1 MRRRTLLAAAVL
13 TPAAPL
19 AADMGHLLRSAQA
32 APRPPSGASGGR
44 LAYGSPEQAGFLPR
58 HVARI
63 RPIVERGLQPS
74 PDQPLYP
81 GAVVLAA
88 RNAVIV
94 EHAAVG
100 DALRYAGSDGAE
112 LPPDQRIPVRPD
124 TIFDVASLSKLFTA
138 VVAMRQVELGRLD
151 LDAPVAHYIP
161 DFAAGGKHD
170 VTVRQLMTH
179 TAGLPAGLGLDP
191 YPTVEERLAAV
202 FAVPLRYE
210 PGTQYL
216 YSDLSFIVVGVI
228 VERLTGQRLD
238 EVVRTTVIE
247 PLGLCDTMYNPPAE
261 LRPRIAPT
269 EWQEGGRGLIWGEVH
284 DRTSW
289 LLGGT
294 AGHAGVFSTAVDLAI
309 VAQTI
314 LNGGRYGAT
323 RILRPRTVAEM
334 LTNGNSHLGPGAERG
349 LGFQLAQ
356 YSYMGAMRTPDTFG
370 HTGFTGTSLVVD
382 PATRSFVILLSNRV
396 HPTRA
401 WSDLAEVRRTVANE
415 LARAVAVRP
424 VDGREAWFSGM
435 NDDREAWLTLPVPTA
450 AKPRRL
456 SFAYWWDTEAD
467 HDVAHVETS
476 TDGVTWTLLPLRLLG
491 PGGVQDSDG
500 TVSGYQGRRWYTA
513 RAVLPADA
521 RWLRWRYS
529 TDTAYTGRGVYVDRV
544 RITSG
549 SGVLFDDRR
558 PADDV
563 RWRADG
569 FVRSAD

>member
-1 MRRRTLLAAAVL
+1 MRRRTILAAAAL
-13 TPAAPL
+13 APAASLTDTTSRPAL
-19 AADMGHLLRSAQA
+19 AARRQSTGIGD
-32 APRPPSGASGGR
+32 GR
-44 LAYGSPEQAGFLPR
+44 LVYGIAEQAGLLPR
-58 HVARI
+58 YIARI
-63 RPIVERGLQPS
+63 RPAVESGLQPS
-74 PDQPLYP
+74 PERPLYP

-88 RNAVIV
+88 RDGVIA

-100 DALRYAGSDGAE
+100 DALRYASSAGEE
-112 LPPDQRIPVRPD
+112 LPPEQRILMRPD

-138 VVAMRQVELGRLD
+138 VVAMQQVELGRLD

-161 DFAAGGKHD
+161 DFAAGGKQD

-191 YPTVEERLAAV
+191 YPTIEERLAAV
-202 FAVPLRYE
+202 FAVGLRYE

-216 YSDLSFIVVGVI
+216 YSDLSFIVVGAI

-238 EVVRTTVIE
+238 EVVRAGVIE
-247 PLGLCDTMYNPPAE
+247 PLGLRDTMYNPPAE

-294 AGHAGVFSTAVDLAI
+294 AGHAGVFSTAADLA
-309 VAQTI
+309 VFVQTM
-314 LNGGRYGAT
+314 LNGGRYGSA
-323 RILRPRTVAEM
+323 RILRPQTVAEM
-334 LTNGNSHLGPGAERG
+334 LTNGNVHLGRGAERG

-356 YSYMGAMRTPDTFG
+356 YSYMGAMRTPDTYG
-370 HTGFTGTSLVVD
+370 HTGFTGTSLVAD

-401 WSDLAEVRRTVANE
+401 WSELGGIRRTVANE
-415 LARAVAVRP
+415 VARAVAVRP
-424 VDGREAWFSGM
+424 MDGREAWFSGM
-435 NDDREAWLTLPVPTA
+435 EDDSEARLTLPVPPA
-450 AKPRRL
+450 ATPRRL

-467 HDVAHVETS
+467 YDVAHVETS
-476 TDGVTWTLLPLRLLG
+476 TDGVTWTPLPLRLHG
-491 PGGVQDSDG
+491 PGGRWDSDG
-500 TVSGYQGRRWYTA
+500 TVSGYQGRRWYVA

-529 TDTAYTGRGVYVDRV
+529 TDAAYVGRGVYVDRV
-544 RITSG
+544 RITTAE
-549 SGVLFDDRR
+549 GVLFDERR
-558 PADDV
+558 PADDA
-563 RWRADG
+563 RWLPDG
-569 FVRSAD
+569 FTKSAD